1 MRTKTN
7 VSTVPMNLIFPQ
19 VISEIL
25 WVMMLLLG
33 SFSVKFL
40 KDLLRS
46 LSVLNRLMEKIC
58 ERITNLENK
67 VKELENEI

>member
-1 MRTKTN
+1 
-7 VSTVPMNLIFPQ
+7 MNLIFPQ

-40 KDLLRS
+40 KDLLKS
-46 LSVLNRLMEKIC
+46 LGSLNFLMEKVL
-58 ERITNLENK
+58 ERVQNLENR
-67 VKELENEI
+67 VKELEK